1 MERNEEDLNHLS
13 REVRRLLDQDTK
25 HLETIAN
32 LELKLQE
39 QKDMV
44 AKVQQAAEHKKE
56 QQVEVIREEMR
67 QMAQKFKTYNE
78 IVAEEIKINEMLR

>member
-1 MERNEEDLNHLS
+1 M
-13 REVRRLLDQDTK
+13 
-25 HLETIAN
+25 HLETIAT
-32 LELKLQE
+32 LEVKLQE

-44 AKVQQAAEHKKE
+44 AKVQQVAEHKKE
-56 QQVEVIREEMR
+56 QQIEVIREEMR